1 MLFKRKRKLSTE
13 IIVQSRLKEK
23 IKTVIG
29 QEIPIF
35 FFPYDLSDRNIKMF
49 GLCAIME
56 KQLFCAHTNSPDGE
70 IALDIYDIDSLT
82 GVQYTRLYG
91 STALEYIK
99 DGEFY
104 EICRSST
111 KNSELLIAGADILY
125 DLFTTGKAKM
135 PKNTRNRTCPK
146 CGRPYRR
153 NATTCLHCGGAK
165 KIAVHLFN
173 ISKPY
178 FPQFLLAFVLFF
190 SVSALNLIVPEIN
203 RILID
208 ERIKAPNAS
217 QISFVSLLAVVI
229 ALAVSELF
237 SRILFVF
244 RSIVMVKVSN
254 NILVKI
260 RSLFFEKIQGMS
272 IGKISDRTPGDLITR
287 ITSDTT
293 VLNNFITYDASEC
306 AQQAIMLV
314 GIIVFMAIKDP
325 FMTLVAILPC
335 PIVMLLYNWIHK
347 FMHKLYRRQWFA
359 GMFANATIH
368 DIFQGI
374 RVVKVFGTEQR
385 ESQRYTDTAKK
396 ECEIRQKNE
405 GLWNMIIPY
414 SNMLM
419 QIGEFFI
426 MYYVGTK
433 ILDGQMT
440 LGELT
445 QMTSY
450 ISLIYAPLR
459 YFSHLPR
466 KLVHVAMSANKIF
479 EIIDEENDVA
489 DSENAKKID
498 IEGNVEFKNV
508 SFGYIGHDRVLE
520 NISFSAKKGEMIG
533 IVGHSGSGK
542 TTLTNL
548 LMRLYDAEEGQ
559 ILIDGVDIRD
569 ISQESLR
576 RQMGV
581 VLQETFLFKG
591 TIFDNIAYAKPDATR
606 DEVIRASKLSG
617 AHKFIIKLP
626 DAYNT
631 VVGERGYTLSGGER
645 QRISIARAILGNPK
659 ILILDEA
666 TSALDTRTEK
676 LIQDALSVLIKNRT
690 TFAIAHRL
698 STLRNATK
706 LIVLDKGE
714 IVEVG
719 THEELVRKKGI
730 YYGLVM
736 AQKQMAKL
744 DAPLK

>member
-1 MLFKRKRKLSTE
+1 MLFKRKRKVSTE
-13 IIVQSRLKEK
+13 ITVQARLKEK

-29 QEIPIF
+29 DTVPLF
-35 FFPYDLSDRNIKMF
+35 FFPYDLSSKNMKIF
-49 GLCAIME
+49 GLCAITE
-56 KQLFCAHTNSPDGE
+56 QKLLCAHTGKADGE
-70 IALDIYDIDSLT
+70 ICLDVYDVGTLCGI
-82 GVQYTRLYG
+82 QYTKLYG

-99 DGEFY
+99 DGEYF

-111 KNSELLIAGADILY
+111 KNTDLLVTGADILY
-125 DLFTTGKAKM
+125 DLFTKGAAQLPKEAK
-135 PKNTRNRTCPK
+135 NRTCPK

-153 NATTCLHCGGAK
+153 NSSTCLHCGGAK
-165 KIAVHLFN
+165 KVILHLIN

-178 FPQFLLAFVLFF
+178 IPNFLLAFVLFF
-190 SVSALNLIVPEIN
+190 SVSALNLVVPEIN

-208 ERIKAPNAS
+208 ERIKAPNPHEITF
-217 QISFVSLLAVVI
+217 ISLFIVVM
-229 ALAVSELF
+229 ALAVSQLF
-237 SRILFVF
+237 SNILSVF
-244 RSIVMVKVSN
+244 RSTVMLKVSSS
-254 NILVKI
+254 ILVKI
-260 RSLFFEKIQGMS
+260 RSMLFEKIQGMS
-272 IGKISDRTPGDLITR
+272 IGKITDRTPGDLITR
-287 ITSDTT
+287 ITSDTR
-293 VLNNFITYDASEC
+293 VLNDFLTYDVCEC
-306 AQQAIMLV
+306 AQQGIMLV
-314 GIIVFMAIKDP
+314 GIVVFMAIKDP
-325 FMTLVAILPC
+325 VMTLIAILPC
-335 PIVMLLYNWIHK
+335 PIVMLIYNIIHK
-347 FMHKLYRRQWFA
+347 FMRKLYRRQWFV
-359 GMFANATIH
+359 GMHANSIMH

-385 ESQRYTDTAKK
+385 ESEKYDNTTKK
-396 ECEIRQKNE
+396 ECQIRQKNE
-405 GLWNMIIPY
+405 GIWNMIIPY

-433 ILDGQMT
+433 ILGGEMT

-450 ISLIYAPLR
+450 IALIYAPLR

-466 KLVHVAMSANKIF
+466 KLVHVATSASKIF
-479 EIIDEENDVA
+479 EIIDEENDVS
-489 DSENAKKID
+489 DSENAIKLD
-498 IEGNVEFKNV
+498 IEGTVEFKNV
-508 SFGYIGHDRVLE
+508 CFGYNGHDRVLE
-520 NISFSAKKGEMIG
+520 NISLRAEKGEMIG

-548 LMRLYDAEEGQ
+548 LMRLYDADSGQ

-569 ISQESLR
+569 IAQESLR
-576 RQMGV
+576 SQMGV

-666 TSALDTRTEK
+666 TSSLDTKTEK

-714 IVEVG
+714 IAEVG

-736 AQKQMAKL
+736 AQKQMAKM
-744 DAPLK
+744 DTPNE